1 MFFVSEQDK
10 SSFKIVQGGLGNHF
24 REVEFDELKQYIQP
38 QMAANVHINFLIG
51 SGSSIP
57 VIPTMGNTFNQYKKE
72 APAEFEA
79 LFSKYCTIKTAG
91 AENNIETFLSWLGNR
106 INGLSE
112 DELDIERKI
121 KTDLTDSLINSIK
134 IGMRQGLE
142 NLFSKGTESLSDNL
156 QWYENFIRRVAKLRE
171 IANDQFDTVN
181 LFTTNYDLFLETAL
195 DRLDYSYT
203 DGFQPK
209 IRPIFNISEYSRRP
223 VDVAHRFRDKWS
235 IVRPFFRVYKLHGSL
250 NWCNKSNSIIKVA
263 DWENNE
269 ASVIAPTSSKYAD
282 SQGSPYSDLFRELSV
297 ELLKPDSLLIIN
309 GFSFGDQH
317 ISDLIIQALGRSD
330 FSLIAFVDDTLPSVS
345 TFMNEV
351 SGNTKATF
359 ITNGSN
365 RKDAFYFSTLVS
377 LLAFQDPFEISTDN
391 QKEGIEG
398 E

>member
-112 DELDIERKI
+112 YELDIERKI

-142 NLFSKGTESLSDNL
+142 NLSSKGTESLSDNL
-156 QWYENFIRRVAKLRE
+156 QWYENFIRRVVKLRE

-181 LFTTNYDLFLETAL
+181 LFTTN
-195 DRLDYSYT
+195 
-203 DGFQPK
+203 
-209 IRPIFNISEYSRRP
+209 
-223 VDVAHRFRDKWS
+223 
-235 IVRPFFRVYKLHGSL
+235 
-250 NWCNKSNSIIKVA
+250 
-263 DWENNE
+263 
-269 ASVIAPTSSKYAD
+269 
-282 SQGSPYSDLFRELSV
+282 
-297 ELLKPDSLLIIN
+297 
-309 GFSFGDQH
+309 
-317 ISDLIIQALGRSD
+317 
-330 FSLIAFVDDTLPSVS
+330 
-345 TFMNEV
+345 
-351 SGNTKATF
+351 
-359 ITNGSN
+359 
-365 RKDAFYFSTLVS
+365 
-377 LLAFQDPFEISTDN
+377 
-391 QKEGIEG
+391 
-398 E
+398 